1 MQWAAMICDVL
12 KGIDLNISAGELVS
26 IMGPSGSGKSTLLN
40 IIGLLDTYD
49 SGEYQLDNRIIKK
62 MSEKQAAYFRNRFFG
77 FIFQAFNLIPF
88 KSAVENVALPL
99 YYQKIGRRKRNTIAL
114 EYLDKMGMRDWADHL
129 PGELSGGQQQRVAI
143 ARAMIS
149 KPKVILADEPTG
161 ALDTET
167 SYEMMDL
174 LKNIN
179 QNGVTVIIVT
189 HEHDIAA
196 MTARTIRLRDG
207 NIDNCARQ
215 NRHRVLFDNMLPDRG
230 FSIQVQD
237 LATRFRYPKP
247 DNRICDINL

>member
-1 MQWAAMICDVL
+1 MGNNELRVL
-12 KGIDLNISAGELVS
+12 KGIDLNIGAGELVS

-40 IIGLLDTYD
+40 IIGLLDTHD
-49 SGEYQLDNRIIKK
+49 SGEYQLDNRIIKR

-88 KSAVENVALPL
+88 KSAAENVALPL
-99 YYQKIGRRKRNTIAL
+99 YYQKVGRRKRNAIAL

-189 HEHDIAA
+189 HEHDISA

-207 NIDNCARQ
+207 NIDNRA
-215 NRHRVLFDNMLPDRG
+215 G
-230 FSIQVQD
+230 
-237 LATRFRYPKP
+237 T
-247 DNRICDINL
+247 